1 MLYNLKKRP
10 NAHELNEIIEHH
22 RNNYLDYCRV
32 WFEDN
37 STAVYYNTMPV
48 ECYHTPSGVVGVDFQ
63 NPILHREGAFGAMG
77 IIRSKRVCKKILDK

>member
-1 MLYNLKKRP
+1 MLYALKKRP

-48 ECYHTPSGVVGVDFQ
+48 EYYKASNDIRIDFQ

-77 IIRSKRVCKKILDK
+77 IIRTKRVCKKILDK